1 MSIHLLSLSLSFCL
15 SFSLTNTRFHRQTH
29 FYLAHNV
36 SFFPLTSPYVLPFTT
51 CTHSLSFFR
60 NTGTHI
66 WWQPSPTFI
75 ALSVY
80 SNSFI
85 PLVSWLPTYIV
96 VYLSFC
102 NYPLWANLRLCSPFY
117 VRDWVLEQ
125 CEKGVWMNVI
135 SGRRKLQASIFA
147 HTHVSCQE
155 WGKNNP
161 LLPAYT
167 RTRPGEATSIYP
179 SKN

>member
-1 MSIHLLSLSLSFCL
+1 MTTQKIHTHVSTLCPYTYYLSLSLSVCL
-15 SFSLTNTRFHRQTH
+15 SLSPTQDFTDRHISILRTMTLTLSLFLSSHQPLRF
-29 FYLAHNV
+29 AIHNMH
-36 SFFPLTSPYVLPFTT
+36 SL
-51 CTHSLSFFR
+51 SLSFFR

-117 VRDWVLEQ
+117 VRD
-125 CEKGVWMNVI
+125 
-135 SGRRKLQASIFA
+135 
-147 HTHVSCQE
+147 
-155 WGKNNP
+155 
-161 LLPAYT
+161 
-167 RTRPGEATSIYP
+167 
-179 SKN
+179 